1 MEMYPVHN
9 FKMPTVVGILIY
21 NRRIK
26 NTSECFNAIT
36 IFTIL
41 VFMSNYFRL
50 SLVRHETCLIHVT

>member
-9 FKMPTVVGILIY
+9 FKMPTVY

-50 SLVRHETCLIHVT
+50 NLVRHETCLIHVT